1 MFKLNDNE
9 LLEYIKEDIPYFDL
23 TTTLQNVPCKQAR
36 MQIFTREDII
46 VACCE
51 EAARVAELIGCE
63 IHFMLP
69 SKSMAKQG
77 DVLIEFVGSYENV
90 QSAWRSTQL
99 ILEYSCKIA
108 TYAYE
113 MKQEISSVN
122 PHCELLVTRKH
133 FPFAK
138 RFCIKSIM
146 CGGAMPHRLGLGE
159 TVLLFPHHRKV
170 YADDEAFYEALAEI
184 KLKAIEKKIVV
195 EPKDIDDAI
204 ALMKHGADVLQMDK
218 TSLQILKK
226 ITTYRDK
233 YYPHI
238 KILGAGGIDKENVKD
253 FVGTGIDGVVTSRIY
268 FCGMTDIG
276 SRLEM
281 IN

>member
-1 MFKLNDNE
+1 MFKLNDIE
-9 LLEYIKEDIPYFDL
+9 LLEYIKEDVPYFDL
-23 TTTLQNVPCKQAR
+23 TTTLQDMSDKQSR
-36 MQIFTREDII
+36 MQIFTREDIV
-46 VACCE
+46 VACSE
-51 EAARVAELIGCE
+51 EAARVAMLLGCE
-63 IHFMLP
+63 IYSMLP
-69 SKSMAKQG
+69 SKTIAKQG
-77 DVLIEFVGSYENV
+77 DVLLEFGGSYENV
-90 QSAWRSTQL
+90 QSAWRSAQL

-146 CGGAMPHRLGLGE
+146 CGGAMPHRLGLSE
-159 TVLLFPHHRKV
+159 TVLLFAHHRKV
-170 YADDEAFYEALAEI
+170 YANDKTFYEALAEI
-184 KLKAIEKKIVV
+184 KIKAIEKKIVV
-195 EPKDIDDAI
+195 EPKDLDDAM
-204 ALMKHGADVLQMDK
+204 ALMKYGADVLQMDK
-218 TSLQILKK
+218 TSLQILKE

-233 YYPHI
+233 CYPYV
-238 KILGAGGIDKENVKD
+238 KILGAGGIDKENVKE
-253 FVGTGIDGVVTSRIY
+253 FVATGIDGVVTSRIY
-268 FCGMTDIG
+268 FCGMSDMG